1 MRNLLLSSV
10 AAALLLSGCS
20 TGRVTYDS
28 DPAQDFSQYSTFSW
42 LADKPVT
49 TFGNRPIPALLQ
61 EQIAR
66 SITNSLEAKGYR
78 YIEDGSQADF
88 TVSFTVGTR
97 DGFDTVEVPDYYWQ
111 TRPAWGW
118 GGGYWPMTTTMTT
131 SHTEVRDYTEG
142 TLSIDI
148 FDVDRRAPVWHGAG
162 VKHLSVGELSSSA
175 DIPGQVDK
183 VLAIF
188 PPQ

>member
-131 SHTEVRDYTEG
+131 
-142 TLSIDI
+142 
-148 FDVDRRAPVWHGAG
+148 RR
-162 VKHLSVGELSSSA
+162 S
-175 DIPGQVDK
+175 
-183 VLAIF
+183 LARNIL
-188 PPQ
+188 QL